1 LARSKTIAGLPERNH
16 EDVVKQLLLLLGFD
30 SAMVLFQVGRIHV
43 CIRALVRR
51 PLCVFEVKCSV
62 AKASKRDGA
71 LRQARGLSQE
81 QAGALLGVS
90 QKRMARIE
98 AAPGRASLDQ
108 VAKLVALLGG
118 RLSIQDS
125 VPVAASASKPTS
137 AQPATW

>member
-1 LARSKTIAGLPERNH
+1 MNYAVDTPAQVRS
-16 EDVVKQLLLLLGFD
+16 
-30 SAMVLFQVGRIHV
+30 VLR
-43 CIRALVRR
+43 
-51 PLCVFEVKCSV
+51 
-62 AKASKRDGA
+62 A
-71 LRQARGLSQE
+71 LRQARGLSQA

-90 QKRMARIE
+90 QKRIARIE

-137 AQPATW
+137 AKSATW